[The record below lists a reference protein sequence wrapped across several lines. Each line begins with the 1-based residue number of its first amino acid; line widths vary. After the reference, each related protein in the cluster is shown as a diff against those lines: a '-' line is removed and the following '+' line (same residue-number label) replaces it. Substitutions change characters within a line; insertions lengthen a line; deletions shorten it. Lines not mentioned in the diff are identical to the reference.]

1 MNLFSKYRTV
11 APIAAAVVAVAA
23 AATFV
28 TAGRA
33 DSPPVGALPSG
44 PTSIIQTQKGQLV
57 AFALPKRPAGRVWRI
72 ARTFNSSVVRQV
84 TEGNVGNTVVLV
96 FKATGRG
103 TTTVVFGLTRGETS
117 KAFESRRFT
126 VTVR

>member
-1 MNLFSKYRTV
+1 MSRRYQV
-11 APIAAAVVAVAA
+11 MASIAGATAA

-28 TAGRA
+28 TVGLA

-44 PTSIIQTQKGQLV
+44 PTSTIQTQKGELV

-72 ARTFNSSVVRQV
+72 ARKFDAGVVRQV
-84 TEGNVGNTVVLV
+84 SEADVGRSVVLV
-96 FKATGRG
+96 FKANGSG
-103 TTTVVFGLTRGETS
+103 ATTVIFGLTRGETS

-126 VTVR
+126 IRVR

>member
-1 MNLFSKYRTV
+1 MSRSYRIIAPV
-11 APIAAAVVAVAA
+11 AAVAA
-23 AATFV
+23 LAATFV

-57 AFALPKRPAGRVWRI
+57 AFALPKRSAGRVWRI
-72 ARTFNSSVVRQV
+72 ARRFDAAVVRQV
-84 TEGNVGNTVVLV
+84 SEADVGKSVVLV
-96 FKATGRG
+96 FRATGNG
-103 TTTVVFGLTRGETS
+103 TTTVAFGLTRGETS

-126 VTVR
+126 VRVQ